1 MLRLKD
7 LIFPRRCPVCDRPV
21 KPAGALICT
30 ECGKKLLYVREP
42 VCLKCGKQ
50 LGDAGQEYCFDCA
63 HKKHEYDKG
72 ISLYHYQSIRGC
84 VYRFKYGGRQEYAD
98 FLGRDMARRLGRQ
111 LLLWRPDALIP
122 VPLHKKRLCK
132 RGYNQAQLLA
142 ERMGELLKIPVLDD
156 WIIREKNTAPLKL
169 LDGRQRQNNLK
180 KAFKIVQDDVKLK
193 TIVIIDDIY
202 TTGST
207 IDEMARECRGH
218 GTERVYFAALSIGAG
233 QEVR

>member
-1 MLRLKD
+1 MLSLKD

-30 ECGKKLLYVREP
+30 ECAGTLSYVSEP

-50 LGDAGQEYCFDCA
+50 LQDPAREYCFDCA
-63 HKKHEYDKG
+63 HKKHEYEKG
-72 ISLYHYQSIRGC
+72 ISLYHYQSIRSC
-84 VYRFKYGGRQEYAD
+84 VYRFKYGGRQEYAA
-98 FLGRDMARRLGRQ
+98 FLGQDMARRLGRQ
-111 LLLWRPDALIP
+111 ILCWRPDALIP
-122 VPLHKKRLCK
+122 VPLHKKRLYK

-142 ERMGELLKIPVLDD
+142 EQIGQKLHIPVLDG
-156 WIIREKNTAPLKL
+156 WIVREKNTAPLKL

-207 IDEMARECRGH
+207 IDEMARECRSH
-218 GTERVYFAALSIGAG
+218 GTEKVYFAALSIGDG